1 MKVPFAKIATVAI
14 ALACNIGCD
23 SQTEDVVDL
32 NKVVDALVAVLDE
45 GAKPNAAGAAPAEA
59 TASPTDATAEITS
72 TAEIE
77 AIEP

>member
-45 GAKPNAAGAAPAEA
+45 GAKHCIPNRCHRRNNEYR
-59 TASPTDATAEITS
+59 
-72 TAEIE
+72 
-77 AIEP
+77 